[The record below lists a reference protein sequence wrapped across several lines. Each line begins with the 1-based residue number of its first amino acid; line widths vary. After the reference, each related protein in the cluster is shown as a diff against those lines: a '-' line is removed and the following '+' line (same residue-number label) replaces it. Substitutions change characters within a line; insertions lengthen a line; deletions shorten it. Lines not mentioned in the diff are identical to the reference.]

1 MTSLAQM
8 RLPAQAAGTRTFAS
22 NQNSFMNG
30 TNANYID
37 YMYAQWQKDPS
48 SVHASWNA
56 YFSAEEGGA
65 SVSFQ
70 APPTLGQTPVDN
82 QLSQL
87 LQQLQGAS
95 LGGTVSGADSVRV
108 ADESIRLTMLL
119 RAFMTH
125 GHLVADIDPL
135 KLREV
140 YKDSPSLAKKFRF
153 PDEGMV
159 SILDPAAYGFTEQ
172 DMDKE
177 IHYSNPYKGTILKQ
191 KSKWKLRDL
200 IEAYRNAYCGKIGV
214 EFMHIEDREVCNW
227 MRERFEEIQY
237 HTPEKDKKMHMYE
250 RLNCAHQWGNFMS

>member
-1 MTSLAQM
+1 M
-8 RLPAQAAGTRTFAS
+8 
-22 NQNSFMNG
+22 
-30 TNANYID
+30 
-37 YMYAQWQKDPS
+37 
-48 SVHASWNA
+48 HASWNA

-65 SVSFQ
+65 TASFQ
-70 APPTLGQTPVDN
+70 APPTLGKSPIES

-87 LQQLQGAS
+87 ISQLQSGSVGGAM
-95 LGGTVSGADSVRV
+95 SGADSVRV

-153 PDEGMV
+153 PDESLL

-177 IHYSNPYKGTILKQ
+177 IHYSNPY
-191 KSKWKLRDL
+191 
-200 IEAYRNAYCGKIGV
+200 
-214 EFMHIEDREVCNW
+214 
-227 MRERFEEIQY
+227 
-237 HTPEKDKKMHMYE
+237 
-250 RLNCAHQWGNFMS
+250 